1 MTKPLSAEQRLGW
14 RKESSS
20 QRGAPAVE
28 RLLDGRIVAL
38 LDALEEAEAA
48 LAEVRRYAELTLDS
62 ISVERSGMAQDVL
75 DILDGGE

>member
-1 MTKPLSAEQRLGW
+1 M
-14 RKESSS
+14 
-20 QRGAPAVE
+20 E

-38 LDALEEAEAA
+38 LDALEEAEGA

-62 ISVERSGMAQDVL
+62 ISIERRGMAQDVL